1 MASSRADSLHMQ
13 MQYACVDGSV
23 CASLLLCFSFL
34 VVVTAKFHFILFL
47 CFDLYALKRAGI
59 PFSSSSLPLLLAP
72 FVQRERERT
81 GREHIFYI
89 ILYRIC
95 RINKSRKINK

>member
-1 MASSRADSLHMQ
+1 M
-13 MQYACVDGSV
+13 
-23 CASLLLCFSFL
+23 CFSLALFFL
-34 VVVTAKFHFILFL
+34 VAVVVVVTAKFHFILFL

-72 FVQRERERT
+72 FVQRERERET

-89 ILYRIC
+89 ILNRIC

>member
-13 MQYACVDGSV
+13 MQFACGWI
-23 CASLLLCFSFL
+23 CLCFSLALFFL
-34 VVVTAKFHFILFL
+34 VAVVVVTAKFHFILFL

-89 ILYRIC
+89 NYIVFVV
-95 RINKSRKINK
+95 